1 MRNQM
6 IAKLDLSGWL
16 CALGWQSYV
25 PGAGNICGSAIQGFA
40 VVANSSYVPK
50 KWQLVLLTIFISSF
64 PILFNIFLARELPG
78 IERAVFPPFPPSFLP
93 FFFLLLGLGPLSS

>member
-1 MRNQM
+1 MPNQM

-25 PGAGNICGSAIQGFA
+25 PGAANICGSAIQGFA

-50 KWQLVLLTIFISSF
+50 KWQLVLLTIFIASF
-64 PILFNIFLARELPG
+64 AILFNIFLARRLPG
-78 IERAVFPPFPPSFLP
+78 IEGAVFTLYAFTFVAL
-93 FFFLLLGLGPLSS
+93 FIILLA